1 MADIERDKSVIGDN
15 IAQLDHRL
23 DDAREQREISIG
35 LLCDRVCREH
45 SERGIESLYE
55 EICETIGNPNSD
67 DKALICAHIGN
78 SNIVSGLVMGL
89 NLFGDGEPA
98 EAGTHGRIA
107 YVRNKRNDDAFLNFA
122 ESIKGARAHYTPT
135 FADACEAVFENKCE
149 FCMLPIENNREG
161 KLYSFYAMLDRYEL
175 KICQITE
182 IENEDSSE
190 LTVFALVG
198 RRVASPK
205 RNDQRV
211 RLELSVVGESAVV
224 ILEVLR
230 VADRL
235 GGTVSSVGTQPVPYD
250 DRSQRIY
257 FAIDINGV
265 SAIHMG
271 RDGIQCENVGTTYD
285 VALRSCYG

>member
-1 MADIERDKSVIGDN
+1 MADIERDKSVISAN

-35 LLCDRVCREH
+35 LLCDRVCRERAD
-45 SERGIESLYE
+45 RGIESVYE
-55 EICETIGNPNSD
+55 EICGTLGSPSSE
-67 DKALICAHIGN
+67 DKALICSRIGG
-78 SNIVSGLVMGL
+78 SDFAAGVLMER

-107 YVRNKRNDDAFLNFA
+107 YVRNKRNDDAFLIFS
-122 ESIKGARAHYTPT
+122 EGIKGARAHYTPT
-135 FADACEAVFENKCE
+135 FADACEAVFDNKCE
-149 FCMLPIENNREG
+149 FCMLPIENNRDG

-175 KICQITE
+175 KICRITE
-182 IENEDSSE
+182 IENEDGSE
-190 LTVFALVG
+190 ATVFALVG
-198 RRVASPK
+198 RSVAALRRK
-205 RNDQRV
+205 DVKV
-211 RLELSVVGESAVV
+211 RLEFSVVGESAVV

-230 VADRL
+230 AASRL

-271 RDGIQCENVGTTYD
+271 LYLSLEYHGYTPLGLYKI
-285 VALRSCYG
+285 